1 MAHPSDSPRVGV
13 SGLSLYVPRLRVPL
27 EAWCQWTG
35 NPWEKIRR
43 VVGRSFRMPA
53 PHEDVYTMAAS
64 AALKLITTH
73 QIDPERIGML
83 ALGTES
89 SKDNSAGAVI
99 VRGMLDQALEQRGLR
114 RLSRACEVPEF
125 KHACLGGIYGLKAA
139 LRYVA
144 TDGADR
150 QALVISVDIAEYER
164 GSTGEQTQ
172 GAGAVAMLVE
182 RDPALFSVDL
192 ATSGSASAFRG
203 PDFRKPFARHFLDGY
218 VQGTRR
224 VHDFP
229 VFSGKYS
236 TFAYIDETVRAV
248 DHLLRRKGRSAKS
261 YYKSLRAIFFHRPYA
276 LMPVQGVAFLF
287 VRALAGA
294 FHESDEDRERLTG
307 LCADADVDPQA
318 VLEETGRIPDLY
330 GDLLASK
337 EPRDPYPQT
346 SVLASHLRKTPY
358 FQELLGDR
366 LSLGAD
372 KAMDLGNLYTAA
384 LPAWLAAG
392 FEHALEAGMELAGE
406 ELLAIGYG
414 SGDAAEALSL
424 RVEEDW
430 REAAGR
436 IEFEAALAQPL
447 DLEQAQY
454 EALHD
459 GLEVPGLQLAPRE
472 EFRIGRVGRQHDVG
486 FQDIGVEYYE
496 FGAAGSTS

>member
-1 MAHPSDSPRVGV
+1 MTDLHETPCVGV
-13 SGLSLYVPRLRVPL
+13 SGLSLYVPRLRVSL
-27 EAWCQWTG
+27 EAWCEWTG
-35 NPWEKIRR
+35 NPWAKISR

-53 PHEDVYTMAAS
+53 RHEDVYTIAAN
-64 AALKLITTH
+64 AALRLIVAYDV
-73 QIDPERIGML
+73 DPRSVGLL

-99 VRGMLDQALEQRGLR
+99 VRGMLDHGLAARGLP

-125 KHACLGGIYGLKAA
+125 KHACLGGIYGLKSA

-150 QALVISVDIAEYER
+150 KAIVVSGDIAEYER

-172 GAGAVAMLVE
+172 GAGALAMLVE
-182 RDPALFSVDL
+182 RNPTMFSVDL
-192 ATSGSASAFRG
+192 AHSGSASAYRG
-203 PDFRKPFARHFLDGY
+203 PDFRKPFARHFMEGY
-218 VQGTRR
+218 ATNTGRL
-224 VHDFP
+224 HDFP

-236 TFAYIDETVRAV
+236 TFAYIDATVHAV
-248 DHLLRRKGRSAKS
+248 GDLLRRNGRSAKGF
-261 YYKSLRAIFFHRPYA
+261 YKSLRAIFLHRPYA

-294 FHESDEDRERLTG
+294 FLESDEDRERLTS
-307 LCADADVDPQA
+307 LCVEAGADLDA
-318 VLEETGRIPDLY
+318 VLAEATKTPDLF
-330 GDLLASK
+330 GELLSAK
-337 EPRDPYPQT
+337 EPTDPYPQT
-346 SVLASHLRKTPY
+346 TLLASFLRKTPY

-392 FEHALEAGMELAGE
+392 FEHAVEEGMSLAGE
-406 ELLAIGYG
+406 SLLAIGYG

-424 RVEEDW
+424 RVESGWED
-430 REAAGR
+430 AARR
-436 IEFEAALAQPL
+436 IDFRGALADPV
-447 DLEQAQY
+447 DLSRDQY

-459 GLEVPGLQLAPRE
+459 GEVPSGLEAAPRG
-472 EFRIGRVGRQHDVG
+472 EFRIGRTGSQHDVG

-496 FGAAGSTS
+496 YEASES